1 MSLPIYSTAY
11 RVVCKALINSVATTN
26 RLISFAWLSAQGF
39 MWYVYN
45 QLANLWIDVFHALSI
60 IPQSHQ
66 QLG

>member
-1 MSLPIYSTAY
+1 
-11 RVVCKALINSVATTN
+11 VATTN